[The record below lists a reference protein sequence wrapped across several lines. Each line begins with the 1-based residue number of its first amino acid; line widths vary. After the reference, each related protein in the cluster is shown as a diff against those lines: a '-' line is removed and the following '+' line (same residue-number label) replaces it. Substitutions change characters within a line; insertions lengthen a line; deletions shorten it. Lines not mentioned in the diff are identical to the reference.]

1 MDVMSPQ
8 QWPLVGRDD
17 ELSRLLAALAR
28 DDVRGVVVVGDAGV
42 GKSRLAAATCA
53 RAAEQGMAVERVLGT
68 QAAAAVPLAA
78 FADLLVR
85 RAPGRPADRLG
96 LYQATARQLSRRAGS
111 RPLLLHV
118 DDAHSLDAS
127 SAALVLHLVTRSTV
141 RVIATVRSGEPCPD
155 AITALWKD
163 GHTARL
169 DLARLSDAHTKEL
182 LECALGGPVSSR
194 VIRWALRLSLGNP
207 LFLRELILGA
217 LESAALTRS
226 YDLWELLREPALV
239 PRLRELAEARVAGA
253 TETERE
259 LLELVALAEP
269 LELGVAERL
278 IADDGAVERAETR
291 GVLAVAVS
299 DGRSE
304 LRFAHPLYREVV
316 ADSVGAA
323 RARSLCRRLVA
334 AVESGGDGRPP
345 DLLPIARWRLDGGI
359 PGDSAWLLTAARE
372 AERVLDDALAERLAA
387 AAVSGGGGLPAVL
400 ALAAAQ
406 ARCNH
411 AAGAEELLAGWER
424 RAEAAAQAPEYLSL
438 RCSVLHSGVGR
449 TDEAH
454 ALLDRAA
461 RWRADSAWRLQ
472 IAALRTRLF
481 SEQRRMQAALDCGL
495 RLIGAPGSGGEARR
509 RAVSVVAYALAVVG
523 RMAQADRLLEGT
535 FALSTRLREG
545 SDDVDVGALLAWT
558 AVRLEGGTGWERLVQ
573 WLTGLHQRAL
583 GRHDDHAA
591 AVLEGI
597 LGAAALSRGDVG
609 LAARWLEQS
618 TAGLE
623 LADVRGLLPHM
634 LGLLAQALA
643 LAGKTERAGG
653 VLKRGE
659 ELLAAR
665 LNQVGRGELDRAA
678 VWVAA
683 AEGELSRAHRLALA
697 AARDAREAPVLEA
710 VFLHDALRLGA
721 AATTAVRRLD
731 QIATAVDSE
740 LTRARA
746 EHARAI
752 REANPDLLRAVAER
766 FEGIGAN
773 LMAAEAYAQ
782 AGRQLQEW
790 GLEATGRASAARGE
804 ALAARCGDA
813 RTPLL
818 AGGSG
823 HLGLTPREQEIA
835 TLAARGLSNRL
846 IAERL
851 VVSTRT
857 VESHLYN
864 AMGKLGVRSR
874 SELARL
880 VG

>member
-1 MDVMSPQ
+1 MSPQ
-8 QWPLVGRDD
+8 QWPLVGRDE
-17 ELSRLLAALAR
+17 ELEHVLGALVQ
-28 DDVRGVVVVGDAGV
+28 DDVRGAVVVGEAGV
-42 GKSRLAAATCA
+42 GKSRLAAMACA
-53 RAAEQGMAVERVLGT
+53 QAAEQGMVVERVLGT
-68 QAAAAVPLAA
+68 HAAATIPLAA
-78 FADLLVR
+78 FADLL
-85 RAPGRPADRLG
+85 APGAIGRPADRLG
-96 LYQATARQLSRRAGS
+96 LYQATARALTRRAGN

-118 DDAHSLDAS
+118 DDAHLLDAS
-127 SAALVLHLVTRSTV
+127 SAALVLHLVVRGTA
-141 RVIATVRSGEPCPD
+141 RVIATVRSGESCPD

-163 GHTARL
+163 GRTARL
-169 DLARLSDAHTKEL
+169 DLARLSDAHTQQL
-182 LECALGGPVSSR
+182 LECALGGSVSSR

-217 LESAALTRS
+217 LESGALARS
-226 YDLWELLREPALV
+226 HDLWELLREPALA

-253 TETERE
+253 ADTERE

-269 LELGVAERL
+269 LEMQIAEQL
-278 IADDGAVERAETR
+278 VADDGAVERAENR
-291 GVLAVAVS
+291 GVLAATVT
-299 DGRSE
+299 DGRLE
-304 LRFAHPLYREVV
+304 LRFAHPLYREAV
-316 ADSVGAA
+316 ADSIGAA
-323 RARSLCRRLVA
+323 RTRSLCRRLVA
-334 AVESGGDGRPP
+334 AVESSGQQRPA
-345 DLLPIARWRLDGGI
+345 DLLRVARWRLDAGSA
-359 PGDSAWLLTAARE
+359 GDSAWLLAAARE
-372 AERVLDDALAERLAA
+372 AERVLDDSLAERLAA
-387 AAVSGGGGLPAVL
+387 AAVSAGGELPAVL
-400 ALAAAQ
+400 ALAAAR

-411 AAGAEELLAGWER
+411 AVGSEELLDAWES
-424 RAEAAAQAPEYLSL
+424 RARLATQAPAYLSL

-449 TDEAH
+449 TDAAH

-461 RWRADSAWRLQ
+461 RWRADLAWSLQ

-481 SEQRRMQAALDCGL
+481 SEQRRMQAALNCGL
-495 RLIGAPGSGGEARR
+495 PLIDAPGGGGEARR

-523 RMAQADRLLEGT
+523 RMAQADRLLEAT
-535 FALSTRLREG
+535 FALSTRLQEG

-558 AVRLEGGTGWERLVQ
+558 AVRLEGGTGWERLVE
-573 WLTGLHQRAL
+573 WLTGLHERTL
-583 GRHDDHAA
+583 TRHDDHAA

-597 LGAAALSRGDVG
+597 LGAAALSRGDLR
-609 LAARWLEQS
+609 LATQWLEQS

-623 LADVRGLLPHM
+623 LADIRGLLPHM
-634 LGLLAQALA
+634 LGLLGQALA

-653 VLKRGE
+653 VLARGE

-665 LNQVGRGELDRAA
+665 LNQVGCGELDRAA

-683 AEGELSRAHRLALA
+683 AEGELSRAQRLALA

-721 AATTAVRRLD
+721 ALSTAGRRLD
-731 QIATAVDSE
+731 QIATGTDSA

-746 EHARAI
+746 EHGRAM
-752 REANPDLLRAVAER
+752 REGNPDLLRAVAER
-766 FEGIGAN
+766 FEEIGAN

-782 AGRQLQEW
+782 AEGHLRQRGFET
-790 GLEATGRASAARGE
+790 AARASAARGE
-804 ALAARCGDA
+804 ALAARCGGA

-851 VVSTRT
+851 VLSTRT

-864 AMGKLGVRSR
+864 AMGKLSVRNR
-874 SELARL
+874 GELARL
-880 VG
+880 VA